1 MIEIL
6 VTKIVLDNG
15 APISRTVTISISD
28 GQNAFI
34 WFKGGLPLI
43 GDLQPIL
50 DSQESELW
58 QAASA
63 AGQLFDVYELT
74 VQRVLKALALVITDE
89 LNILRALHG
98 LPDRTADQIKGAIK
112 NRLKDV

>member
-6 VTKIVLDNG
+6 EIRSSTNAAG
-15 APISRTVTISISD
+15 TVTRHADIAIGD
-28 GQNAFI
+28 GLTVY
-34 WFKGGLPLI
+34 KLGVGGLPES

-50 DSQESELW
+50 DAREAKLLQV
-58 QAASA
+58 AIAK
-63 AGQLFDVYELT
+63 GQLFDVYELT
-74 VQRVLKALALVITDE
+74 VQRVLKALTLVITDE